1 MLRRLRWQ
9 LTLLYML
16 AAIGLLLLVGA
27 GSYTL
32 LRYYFIYETDQA
44 LDYKMAQLFEA
55 YGLPLSQDLSNA
67 RQAWLGN
74 SSQTALLPSRVKLSS
89 RLSGESEMEDES
101 AEERSY
107 EEMEEHPYGEY
118 YDASLAPI
126 FTLATRE
133 DVSLATNIN
142 VAPAPMEIDK
152 VALQS
157 AMTYG
162 LDRRTV
168 QLPDGTS
175 ARLLSYRINPPG
187 SAPAVLQIGRLL
199 NDQDQI
205 LGQFLSG
212 LLLLGSF
219 TIIILG
225 GISWLLSGRSI
236 SPAQSA
242 WDQQQTFISNASH
255 ELRTPL
261 TLIRATA
268 EYGLRS
274 QPSTEQAAILKD
286 IIQEN
291 DYMNRLVDDL
301 LLLSRLDT
309 HRLELKRE
317 RIDLSLLLVETQRQ
331 MEKIA
336 DEKGVQI
343 LRGDIQGSVWGDPTR
358 LRQVLLILLDNA
370 LRFTPPAGIIR
381 METRQY
387 KEYRRIY
394 ITDSGSGIPAEY
406 LVHVFERFYQI
417 PRPGEDNSHSNGLGL
432 SIAKSL
438 TEAQGGNIAIESQLG
453 KGTTIII
460 TLPDAS

>member
-1 MLRRLRWQ
+1 MLKRLRWQ

-16 AAIGLLLLVGA
+16 AALGLLLLVGA

-55 YGLPLSQDLSNA
+55 YSLPLPQDLSNA

-74 SSQTALLPSRVKLSS
+74 DSQTATLPSAVQLSPKLAE
-89 RLSGESEMEDES
+89 GSEEDDES
-101 AEERSY
+101 SEEHSY
-107 EEMEEHPYGEY
+107 EGGEEAAAEEY

-126 FTLATRE
+126 FTLTIGD
-133 DVSLATNIN
+133 DVPLKLNPN
-142 VAPAPMEIDK
+142 VVPAPMEIDK
-152 VALQS
+152 AALQS
-157 AMTYG
+157 ALVYG

-175 ARLLSYRINPPG
+175 ARLLSYRMNSPG
-187 SAPAVLQIGRLL
+187 SAPAVFQIGRLL
-199 NDQDQI
+199 SDQEQI
-205 LGQFLSG
+205 LERFLSG
-212 LLLLGSF
+212 LLLLGSLSVF
-219 TIIILG
+219 LLG

-236 SPAQSA
+236 SPAQTA
-242 WDQQQTFISNASH
+242 WDQQQTFIANASH

-274 QPSTEQAAILKD
+274 QPSAAQATILKD

-309 HRLELKRE
+309 HQLELKRE
-317 RIDLSLLLVETQRQ
+317 RIDLSLLLVEIQRQ

-336 DEKGVQI
+336 GEKGVQI
-343 LRGDIQGSVWGDPTR
+343 MQGDIQGSVWGDPTR

-370 LRFTPPAGIIR
+370 LRYTPPAGIIR
-381 METRQY
+381 METRLH

-394 ITDSGSGIPAEY
+394 VADTGSGIPAQY
-406 LVHVFERFYQI
+406 LEHVFERFYQV
-417 PRPGEDNSHSNGLGL
+417 PRPGGDNGRSNGLGL

-438 TEAQGGNIAIESQLG
+438 TEAQGGSITIESQLG

-460 TLPDAS
+460 SLPDAS